1 MTNSPKARSTDAAL
15 LRRTITQNL
24 SEDEH
29 ALFVL
34 AAERSG
40 LDPFARQ
47 IYFMR
52 DGGKFTIQATIDG
65 LRISAERTGKYSGQ
79 LGPEWCGTD
88 GVWRDIWTEKAPPV
102 AARVGI
108 LRTDFAEPVWGKALY
123 SEFRPSNDDFWL
135 KMPASQLAKCAEA
148 LGFRKAFPREFSGIY
163 TPDEMAQATSGS
175 LGVATLRSTAP
186 PRSACAR
193 GDSPDQGGGVKLDPA
208 ASLPLVVRSFTV
220 NGTVGNRDN
229 VKHAF
234 EFFRQELERVLGLE
248 GTAEFKRI
256 YARLPRVFKTREA
269 CSRATIDCWVQMW
282 AIVQAAAAKPEAA

>member
-108 LRTDFAEPVWGKALY
+108 LRTDFAEPVWGKVLY

-163 TPDEMAQATSGS
+163 TPDEMAQSSSGS
-175 LGVATLRSTAP
+175 LGVVPSD
-186 PRSACAR
+186 PRPHRVALAR
-193 GDSPDQGGGVKLDPA
+193 GDSPDQGGGVNP

-256 YARLPRVFKTREA
+256 YARLARVFKTREA

-282 AIVQAAAAKPEAA
+282 AIVQAAAKPEAA

>member
-163 TPDEMAQATSGS
+163 TPDEMAQSSSGS
-175 LGVATLRSTAP
+175 LPLPRAATAP
-186 PRSACAR
+186 VWAFYP
-193 GDSPDQGGGVKLDPA
+193 PM
-208 ASLPLVVRSFTV
+208 
-220 NGTVGNRDN
+220 NGPTG
-229 VKHAF
+229 
-234 EFFRQELERVLGLE
+234 
-248 GTAEFKRI
+248 
-256 YARLPRVFKTREA
+256 
-269 CSRATIDCWVQMW
+269 
-282 AIVQAAAAKPEAA
+282 